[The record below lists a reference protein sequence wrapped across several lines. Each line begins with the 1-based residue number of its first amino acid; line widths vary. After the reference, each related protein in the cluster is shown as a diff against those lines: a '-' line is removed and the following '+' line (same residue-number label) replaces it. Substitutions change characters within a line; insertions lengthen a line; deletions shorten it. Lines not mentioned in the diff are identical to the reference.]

1 MGFDALFSD
10 LVTNL
15 QEDKENLKEKV
26 QILSLQSNIQ
36 YDHLLLEFVYPDC
49 FTFWSHPTSSR
60 CTKTLRFAS
69 RVITV

>member
-1 MGFDALFSD
+1 MSHRLFLDMGFDALFSD

-26 QILSLQSNIQ
+26 QILSLQCNIQ

-49 FTFWSHPTSSR
+49 FTF
-60 CTKTLRFAS
+60 
-69 RVITV
+69 